1 MDSLMSLLELPE
13 YLFTDDGSLD
23 DLLLYQDAARDAQTP
38 DGAGTIQIPAPSSAA
53 TVAPLAAAST
63 SLAPAHVSKAPAP
76 PASVASLPGTDQA
89 SAPTAELHGR
99 KMPAQLDGEAGN
111 SKG

>member
-1 MDSLMSLLELPE
+1 MSLLELPE

-23 DLLLYQDAARDAQTP
+23 DLLLYQDAARDAQAP
-38 DGAGTIQIPAPSSAA
+38 DGVGTIQIRAPSSAV
-53 TVAPLAAAST
+53 TVAPLAAASM
-63 SLAPAHVSKAPAP
+63 SLAPAHVPKAPAAP
-76 PASVASLPGTDQA
+76 TSVASLPRTDSQA
-89 SAPTAELHGR
+89 SAPIGELHGR

>member
-23 DLLLYQDAARDAQTP
+23 DLLLYQDAARDAQAP
-38 DGAGTIQIPAPSSAA
+38 DGVGTIQIRAPSSAV
-53 TVAPLAAAST
+53 TVAPLAAASM

-76 PASVASLPGTDQA
+76 PAGVTSLPRTDQA

-99 KMPAQLDGEAGN
+99 KMPA
-111 SKG
+111 